1 MAARA
6 ARDRVKAQKDIDAE
20 QRRKR
25 LADAAAQRR
34 ANLLVHAHAWPSTRH
49 KAHMIHAGGLPA

>member
-6 ARDRVKAQKDIDAE
+6 ARDRAKAQKDIDAE

-34 ANLLVHAHAWPSTRH
+34 AKLLVFAHA
-49 KAHMIHAGGLPA
+49 